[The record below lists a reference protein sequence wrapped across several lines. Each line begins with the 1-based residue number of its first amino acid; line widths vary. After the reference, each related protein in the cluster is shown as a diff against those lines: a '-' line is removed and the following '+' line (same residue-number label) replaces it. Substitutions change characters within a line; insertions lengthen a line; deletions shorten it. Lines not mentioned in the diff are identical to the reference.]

1 MRRTRSFRATALTGV
16 LGAALLVGGGPVLG
30 TGSASAAAS
39 VAPASLVPASLV
51 PSSVAPA
58 SVAPASVGPRAT
70 AARAICATPFTAS
83 FVASLARDFPR
94 QRVTASVH
102 DTRTGC
108 WYELHPGLRITTAST
123 IKASVMGAVLLRAQD
138 RRRGLTAWERHR
150 IRPMI
155 TYSYNNP
162 YVSDLLYRVGG
173 VRGMNRFDRRMGAT
187 RTTNSLAYGATW
199 TTARDRTRIAL
210 GLLHPGGPLK
220 AAGRTEA
227 WRYLTGVTPTQRWGI
242 TAGVPSGWQV
252 ALKNGFYPMRGYGWR
267 VGSTGFVRRAG
278 SAEGYAVTVLTD
290 RNTSQVS
297 GIRVVER
304 VSRRVA
310 AALTDGAAV
319 PRVVDRSRCVTARS
333 GQTWR
338 QVAVAVGRPARRWAD
353 VRRVSGG
360 NPTPLRGQRACSP
373 SLRPRT

>member
-1 MRRTRSFRATALTGV
+1 MRLTRSSWTTSLTGV
-16 LGAALLVGGGPVLG
+16 VGAGLLLAGGPALGGPSSAASARGRAPAALVARQVPGAGAP
-30 TGSASAAAS
+30 TS
-39 VAPASLVPASLV
+39 APAPACGTVFPASF
-51 PSSVAPA
+51 A
-58 SVAPASVGPRAT
+58 S
-70 AARAICATPFTAS
+70 
-83 FVASLARDFPR
+83 SLARDFPR

-108 WYELHPGLRITTAST
+108 WYALNPRLRITTAST
-123 IKASVMGAVLLRAQD
+123 IKAAVMGAVLLRAQD
-138 RRRGLTAWERHR
+138 RGRGLTAWERHR

-162 YVSDLLYRVGG
+162 YVSDLLARVGG

-199 TTARDRTRIAL
+199 TTARDRTQIAL
-210 GLLHPGGPLK
+210 GLLHAGGPLH
-220 AAGRTEA
+220 AAGRAEA
-227 WRYLTGVTPTQRWGI
+227 WRYLTAVTPTQRWGI
-242 TAGVPSGWQV
+242 TAGVPTGWQV

-278 SAEGYAVTVLTD
+278 TAEGYAVTVLTD
-290 RNTSQVS
+290 GNASQVG
-297 GIRVVER
+297 GIRLVER
-304 VSRRVA
+304 VSSRVA
-310 AALTDGAAV
+310 AALTGGVGA

-338 QVAVAVGRPARRWAD
+338 QVAVAVGWPARRWAD

-373 SLRPRT
+373 ALRPRT